1 MSRESNPALAE
12 SRDCFV
18 TFCNRVALDS
28 YISPFKLLVLFYFYH
43 PVSISDVFFYEYRRF
58 HFIPFPYSIFS
69 PFLEPS
75 IFFSKSPHWRKSY
88 TGRYKVQDFT
98 SPRGNLTASLP
109 LPLSLVHCT
118 AMSIFPF
125 HIYISSAT
133 SLYVV
138 TTVTFVTFL
147 NLLCDVSRELIPGKQ
162 RFNFFI
168 MGLQYRLHHSEVHC
182 SLILLRI
189 SFYL

>member
-1 MSRESNPALAE
+1 MFFMNIG
-12 SRDCFV
+12 
-18 TFCNRVALDS
+18 DS
-28 YISPFKLLVLFYFYH
+28 ILSLFR
-43 PVSISDVFFYEYRRF
+43 IL
-58 HFIPFPYSIFS
+58 FS

-98 SPRGNLTASLP
+98 SPRGNLTASLL
-109 LPLSLVHCT
+109 LPASLVHCT

-125 HIYISSAT
+125 HIYISSST

-147 NLLCDVSRELIPGKQ
+147 NLLRDVSRELIPGQQ
-162 RFNFFI
+162 RFNFLI
-168 MGLQYRLHHSEVHC
+168 MGLQYRLHYSEVPY
-182 SLILLRI
+182 SLIYHLTCTLY
-189 SFYL
+189 SFIFNF